1 VITVCPTTKIIPN
14 IFSIFPKI
22 KDIKRY
28 FEISGEDLIV
38 NNSALSMELLKILE
52 ENNRFIKFVFKEICH
67 MTIRK
72 IKDNN

>member
-1 VITVCPTTKIIPN
+1 VTKVCPITKIIPN
-14 IFSIFPKI
+14 IFLIFSKF

-52 ENNRFIKFVFKEICH
+52 EIYRFIKFVFKETWH
-67 MTIRK
+67 MIIRN